1 MISSNFSEHFEDL
14 GCEFSGRGDYEG
26 AETVVFSPLGAVEL
40 LKDRNNEGQ
49 SLSASCLGSS

>member
-1 MISSNFSEHFEDL
+1 MISADLSEHFEDL
-14 GCEFSGRGDYEG
+14 GCEFSGWGDDEG
-26 AETVVFSPLGAVEL
+26 AETIVFSPLGAVEL